1 MSLVSSS
8 SLKTSCQVVNLPYD
22 IINSIFE
29 ILSQMTDNGE
39 SGYYLEVTN
48 RGKIRLM
55 VRPSFTSNI
64 RDLHIFKKSVTGRCV
79 KLHIFQWTPPGSKQ
93 MEPEI
98 VEAIERPHRIANQA
112 TIDEN
117 YRNGFVGDNH
127 CYTFNEPY
135 TGKCIVAYV
144 ESRTN
149 LVSGNVAFHQGCVY
163 YENGD
168 CHVITGVGL
177 EADGA
182 ATIVVNPLNMIWDVE
197 GDDWADN
204 MEAAEALLELGNGI
218 EEEEEEE
225 IDFDALASLPLLQM
239 YM

>member
-8 SLKTSCQVVNLPYD
+8 KKVVNLPYD
-22 IINSIFE
+22 IINAIFE

-64 RDLHIFKKSVTGRCV
+64 RDLHIFKNSVTGRCV
-79 KLHIFQWTPPGSKQ
+79 QLSIFQWTPPGSQQ

-98 VEAIERPHRIANQA
+98 AEAIEHPHRIANQV
-112 TIDEN
+112 TIDDN
-117 YRNGFVGDNH
+117 YRNGFIGDNR
-127 CYTFNEPY
+127 CYTFREPH
-135 TGKCIVAYV
+135 TGKCMVAYV
-144 ESRTN
+144 ESRIN
-149 LVSGNVAFHQGCVY
+149 LVFGNVAFHQGCVY

-168 CHVITGVGL
+168 SHVITGFGSK
-177 EADGA
+177 ADGS
-182 ATIVVNPLNMIWDVE
+182 ATIVVNPFNMIWDVE
-197 GDDWADN
+197 GDEHWADN
-204 MEAAEALLELGNGI
+204 IEAAEALLDLGNGI
-218 EEEEEEE
+218 EEDDDEE
-225 IDFDALASLPLLQM
+225 IDFDALAALPLLQM